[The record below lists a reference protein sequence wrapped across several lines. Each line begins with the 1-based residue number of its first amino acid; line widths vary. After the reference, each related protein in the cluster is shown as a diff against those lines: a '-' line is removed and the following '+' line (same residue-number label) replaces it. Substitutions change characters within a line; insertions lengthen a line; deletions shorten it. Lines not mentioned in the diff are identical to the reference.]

1 MPTKYEVEN
10 LIQWIEGQPG
20 LMEKLNQLKVMREK
34 GLEVGLNS
42 LESEIARLL
51 KQIGAEQLQ
60 ACLQAA
66 DPEIAARQLEKGQTR
81 VHGKKN

>member
-10 LIQWIEGQPG
+10 LIQWIEGQS
-20 LMEKLNQLKVMREK
+20 EIKKKLNQLKVMREK

-42 LESEIARLL
+42 LESEIGRLL

-66 DPEIAARQLEKGQTR
+66 DP
-81 VHGKKN
+81 